1 MRRIITI
8 IGPTASGKTSLA
20 VRLSKQL
27 NAEVIGLDSR
37 QIYKGMSIGTAQP
50 TIEEM
55 DGVKHHLIGFQDPSD
70 PISAG
75 EYSKLVIDR
84 VKAIRSDSKVPII
97 CGGAGLYYRAISK
110 GIFEGSTSD
119 ISARHRL
126 EESYDNDP
134 IKLLEK
140 LRSIDPEYAELVHLN
155 NKKRLVRALEI
166 FEVTGKTP
174 SENFINQISNPTA
187 ELDLYTIQL
196 KWTRNILN
204 KRIMRRTDAMLD
216 QGWIREVELLLS
228 KQKNDKLLYPA
239 INSIGYDQI
248 HSYLNNKIT
257 HEEMREE
264 IIVKTRQFAKKQA
277 QWFEKEPI
285 DLTLEMDNL
294 DSQNI
299 SQILYCL
306 LKVIL

>member
-55 DGVKHHLIGFQDPSD
+55 DGVKHHLIGFQEPSE

-75 EYSKLVIDR
+75 EYSKLLIDR

-110 GIFEGSTSD
+110 GIFKGSTSD
-119 ISARHRL
+119 LSVRHRL

-140 LRSIDPEYAELVHLN
+140 LHFIDPEYAELVHLN

-174 SENFINQISNPTA
+174 SENFIDQISNPTA

-228 KQKNDKLLYPA
+228 KQKNDKVLYPA

-248 HSYLNNKIT
+248 QSYLNNKIT

-277 QWFEKEPI
+277 QWFDKEPI

>member
-20 VRLSKQL
+20 VRLSKKL
-27 NAEVIGLDSR
+27 NAQVIGLDSR

-55 DGVKHHLIGFQDPSD
+55 DGVKHHLIGFQEPSE

-174 SENFINQISNPTA
+174 SENFIDQISNPTA
-187 ELDLYTIQL
+187 ELDLYTIQI

-204 KRIMRRTDAMLD
+204 ERIMRRTDAMLD

-228 KQKNDKLLYPA
+228 KQKNDKVLYPA

-248 HSYLNNKIT
+248 QSYLNNKIT

-277 QWFEKEPI
+277 QWFDKEPI

>member
-20 VRLSKQL
+20 IRLSKQL

-55 DGVKHHLIGFQDPSD
+55 DGVKHHLIGFQEPSE

-75 EYSKLVIDR
+75 EYSKLLIDR

-110 GIFEGSTSD
+110 GIFKGSTSD
-119 ISARHRL
+119 LSARHRL
-126 EESYDNDP
+126 EESYDNNP
-134 IKLLEK
+134 TKLLDK

-174 SENFINQISNPTA
+174 SENFIDQRSNPTA
-187 ELDLYTIQL
+187 ELDLYTIQI

-204 KRIMRRTDAMLD
+204 ERIMRRTDAMLN
-216 QGWIREVELLLS
+216 QGWIRES
-228 KQKNDKLLYPA
+228 
-239 INSIGYDQI
+239 G
-248 HSYLNNKIT
+248 
-257 HEEMREE
+257 
-264 IIVKTRQFAKKQA
+264 II
-277 QWFEKEPI
+277 
-285 DLTLEMDNL
+285 
-294 DSQNI
+294 
-299 SQILYCL
+299 
-306 LKVIL
+306 

>member
-1 MRRIITI
+1 
-8 IGPTASGKTSLA
+8 
-20 VRLSKQL
+20 
-27 NAEVIGLDSR
+27 
-37 QIYKGMSIGTAQP
+37 MSIGTAQP

-55 DGVKHHLIGFQDPSD
+55 DGVKHHLIGFQEPSE

-216 QGWIREVELLLS
+216 QGWIREVELLLR
-228 KQKNDKLLYPA
+228 KQKNDRVLYPA

-248 HSYLNNKIT
+248 QSYLNNKIT

>member
-20 VRLSKQL
+20 VRLSKKL
-27 NAEVIGLDSR
+27 NAQVIGLDSR

-55 DGVKHHLIGFQDPSD
+55 DGVKHHLIGFQEPSE

-75 EYSKLVIDR
+75 EYSKLLIDR

-119 ISARHRL
+119 LSARHRL

-228 KQKNDKLLYPA
+228 KQKNDKVLYPA

-248 HSYLNNKIT
+248 QSYLNNKIT

>member
-228 KQKNDKLLYPA
+228 KQKNDKVLYPA

-248 HSYLNNKIT
+248 QSYLNNKIT

>member
-75 EYSKLVIDR
+75 EYSKLVINR
-84 VKAIRSDSKVPII
+84 VKTIQSDSKVPII

-110 GIFEGSTSD
+110 GIFKGSTSD
-119 ISARHRL
+119 LSARNRL

-140 LRSIDPEYAELVHLN
+140 LHSIDPEYAELVHLN

-174 SENFINQISNPTA
+174 SENFIDQRSNPTA

-204 KRIMRRTDAMLD
+204 KRIMRRTDAMLN
-216 QGWIREVELLLS
+216 QGWIREVKLLLS
-228 KQKNDKLLYPA
+228 KQKNDKVLYPA

-248 HSYLNNKIT
+248 QSYLNNKIT
-257 HEEMREE
+257 YEEMREE

>member
-55 DGVKHHLIGFQDPSD
+55 DGVKHHLIGFQEPSE

-110 GIFEGSTSD
+110 GIFKGSTSD
-119 ISARHRL
+119 LLARNRL

-174 SENFINQISNPTA
+174 SENFIDQKSNPTA

-204 KRIMRRTDAMLD
+204 ERIMRRTDAMLD

-228 KQKNDKLLYPA
+228 KQKNDKVLYPA

-248 HSYLNNKIT
+248 QSYLNNKIT

-277 QWFEKEPI
+277 QWFDKEPI

>member
-20 VRLSKQL
+20 VRLSKKL
-27 NAEVIGLDSR
+27 NAQVIGLDSR

-55 DGVKHHLIGFQDPSD
+55 DGVKHHLIGFQEPSE

-75 EYSKLVIDR
+75 EYSKLLIDR

-110 GIFEGSTSD
+110 GIFKGSTSD
-119 ISARHRL
+119 LSVRHRL

-140 LRSIDPEYAELVHLN
+140 LHSIDPEYAELVHLN

-174 SENFINQISNPTA
+174 SENFIDQRSNPTA
-187 ELDLYTIQL
+187 ELDLYTIQI

-204 KRIMRRTDAMLD
+204 ERIMRRTDAMLD

-228 KQKNDKLLYPA
+228 KQKNDKVLYPA

-248 HSYLNNKIT
+248 QSYLNNKIT

>member
-20 VRLSKQL
+20 VRLSKKL
-27 NAEVIGLDSR
+27 NAQVIGLDSR

-75 EYSKLVIDR
+75 EYSKLVIER
-84 VKAIRSDSKVPII
+84 VKAILSDSKVPII

-110 GIFEGSTSD
+110 GIFEGSMSD

-174 SENFINQISNPTA
+174 SENFIDQISNPTA
-187 ELDLYTIQL
+187 ELDLYTIQI

-204 KRIMRRTDAMLD
+204 ERIMRRTDAMLD

-228 KQKNDKLLYPA
+228 KQKNDKVLYPA

-248 HSYLNNKIT
+248 QSYLNNKIT

>member
-20 VRLSKQL
+20 VRLSKKL
-27 NAEVIGLDSR
+27 NAQVIGLDSR

-55 DGVKHHLIGFQDPSD
+55 DGVKHHLIGFQELSE

-75 EYSKLVIDR
+75 EYSKLLIDR

-110 GIFEGSTSD
+110 GIFKGSTSD
-119 ISARHRL
+119 LSARHQL

-174 SENFINQISNPTA
+174 SENFIDQISNPTA

-228 KQKNDKLLYPA
+228 KQKNDKVLYPA

-248 HSYLNNKIT
+248 QSYLNNKIT

>member
-20 VRLSKQL
+20 VGLSKQL

-84 VKAIRSDSKVPII
+84 VKTIRSDSKVPII
-97 CGGAGLYYRAISK
+97 SGGAGLYYRAISK
-110 GIFEGSTSD
+110 GIFKGSTSD
-119 ISARHRL
+119 LSVRYRL
-126 EESYDNDP
+126 EELYDNDP

-174 SENFINQISNPTA
+174 SENFIDQISNPTA
-187 ELDLYTIQL
+187 ELDLYTIQI
-196 KWTRNILN
+196 KWTRNILSE
-204 KRIMRRTDAMLD
+204 RIMRRTDAMLD
-216 QGWIREVELLLS
+216 QGWIREVEFLLS
-228 KQKNDKLLYPA
+228 KQKNDKVLYPA

-248 HSYLNNKIT
+248 QSYLNNKIT
-257 HEEMREE
+257 YEEMREE
-264 IIVKTRQFAKKQA
+264 IIVKTRQLAKKQA
-277 QWFEKEPI
+277 QWFEKGPI
-285 DLTLEMDNL
+285 DLALEMDNL

>member
-55 DGVKHHLIGFQDPSD
+55 DGVKHHLIGFQDPSE

-84 VKAIRSDSKVPII
+84 VKAIRFDSKVPII

-110 GIFEGSTSD
+110 GIFKGSKSD
-119 ISARHRL
+119 LSVRHRL

-140 LRSIDPEYAELVHLN
+140 LHFIDPEYAELVHLN

-166 FEVTGKTP
+166 FELTGKTP
-174 SENFINQISNPTA
+174 SENFIDQISNPTA

-204 KRIMRRTDAMLD
+204 ERIMRRTDAMLD
-216 QGWIREVELLLS
+216 QGWIREVELLLR
-228 KQKNDKLLYPA
+228 KQKNDRVLYPA

-248 HSYLNNKIT
+248 QSYLNNKIT

>member
-20 VRLSKQL
+20 VRLSKKL
-27 NAEVIGLDSR
+27 NAQVIGLDSR

-55 DGVKHHLIGFQDPSD
+55 DGIKHHLIGFQNPSD

-174 SENFINQISNPTA
+174 SENFIDQISNPTA

-228 KQKNDKLLYPA
+228 KQKNDKVLYPA

-248 HSYLNNKIT
+248 QSYLNNKIT

>member
-55 DGVKHHLIGFQDPSD
+55 DGVKHHLIGFQEPSE

-75 EYSKLVIDR
+75 EYSKLLIDR

-174 SENFINQISNPTA
+174 SENFIDQISNPTA

-228 KQKNDKLLYPA
+228 KQKNDKVLYPA

-248 HSYLNNKIT
+248 QSYLNNKIT

>member
-55 DGVKHHLIGFQDPSD
+55 DGVKHHLIGFQEPSE

-75 EYSKLVIDR
+75 EYSKLLIDR

-110 GIFEGSTSD
+110 GIFKGSTSD
-119 ISARHRL
+119 LSARHRL

-174 SENFINQISNPTA
+174 SENFIDQRSNPTA
-187 ELDLYTIQL
+187 ELDLYTIQI

-204 KRIMRRTDAMLD
+204 ERIMRRTDVMLD

-228 KQKNDKLLYPA
+228 KQKNDKVLYPA

-248 HSYLNNKIT
+248 QLYLNNKIT
-257 HEEMREE
+257 YEKMREE

>member
-20 VRLSKQL
+20 VRLSKKL
-27 NAEVIGLDSR
+27 NAQVIGLDSR

-55 DGVKHHLIGFQDPSD
+55 DGIKHHLIGFQNPSD

-75 EYSKLVIDR
+75 EYSKLVIER
-84 VKAIRSDSKVPII
+84 VKTIRSDSKVPII

-110 GIFEGSTSD
+110 GIFKGSTSD
-119 ISARHRL
+119 LSARNRL

-140 LRSIDPEYAELVHLN
+140 LHSIDPEYAELVHLN

-174 SENFINQISNPTA
+174 SENFIDQISNPTA
-187 ELDLYTIQL
+187 ELDLYTIQI

-204 KRIMRRTDAMLD
+204 ERIMRRTDAMLD

-228 KQKNDKLLYPA
+228 KQKNDKVLYPA

-248 HSYLNNKIT
+248 QSYLNNKIT
-257 HEEMREE
+257 YEEMREE